1 MTADEAA
8 QPTLAADAMS
18 RLVNETLL
26 LTAEVRG
33 LPPALIV
40 RSEVRALTAAQH
52 GRVVVLAEDGQDA
65 TDLLSALLDAPGLAA
80 TVRPLPP
87 SHTTYRF
94 DLVPSLTMV
103 GPAGE
108 VAIELDA
115 DGRPARHHEPESV
128 AARNVVQVDV
138 AMPSAVLSRYSITHL
153 PDLHAADNQHDPL
166 EAITPGCAVVL
177 VASAR
182 QPISLAEIRFLR
194 QVRERTERI
203 AVVVTGVDAETQG
216 SEVLAVNEV
225 VLRRA
230 RLWAGEAVHVLADR
244 DGADAAA
251 TLRHWLDGLESGR
264 AGDELLGIVR
274 GAIDRLLV
282 AAPLGR
288 APEDAAAE
296 AVSRSEAEVSH
307 AIQGAMNWLP
317 RLGYEFTRL
326 RTDVTETVS
335 RSLGALEQR
344 HEDWIQRDPCD
355 AIERLPHVLRDDL
368 RTLQSRSDN
377 DLAERLAILAHQFLD
392 GRQDELVPGGLRPR
406 TPPADPEG
414 TFVQVAEMHVDAS
427 NELFAS
433 LGNFGSGRQSIGL
446 LSSVVSA
453 VAVPVALV
461 GGVIG
466 VGFWHLG
473 RRSRQEAVARAQ
485 ASKWLKVQLGEAA
498 RTTRFRLD
506 QSLNEAQLI
515 LNLAAREHHDQ
526 RTQELRATLEKAR
539 GELVDARTRSQ
550 DLRSRCTALR
560 DQAEQLM
567 GQDAAHDGVGG
578 RDA

>member
-1 MTADEAA
+1 MTTNGGA
-8 QPTLAADAMS
+8 QPPTATDTMS

-26 LTAEVRG
+26 LTAEVCG
-33 LPPALIV
+33 LPAALAL
-40 RSEVRALTAAQH
+40 RSEVRAITTARD
-52 GRVVVLAEDGQDA
+52 GRVVVLGEDGSG
-65 TDLLSALLDAPGLAA
+65 TTRLLSALLDAPELPA
-80 TVRPLPP
+80 TVGSLAP

-94 DLVPSLTMV
+94 DTVPSLTMV

-108 VAIELDA
+108 VAIELDV
-115 DGRPARHHEPESV
+115 DGGATRLHEQESV
-128 AARNVVQVDV
+128 EASNVVQVDV
-138 AMPSAVLSRYSITHL
+138 ALPSAVLSRYSLTQL

-166 EAITPGCAVVL
+166 ETITPGCAVVL

-182 QPISLAEIRFLR
+182 QPISLAEVRFLR
-194 QVRERTERI
+194 QVRERTERL
-203 AVVVTGVDAETQG
+203 AVVVTGVDAEAQG

-244 DGADAAA
+244 DGADAV
-251 TLRHWLDGLESGR
+251 TLLRHWLEGLESGHT
-264 AGDELLGIVR
+264 GDELLAIVR
-274 GAIDRLLV
+274 GAIDHLLV

-296 AVSRSEAEVSH
+296 AVSRSEAEVSR
-307 AIQGAMNWLP
+307 ATQEAMSWLP
-317 RLGYEFTRL
+317 RLGYELTRL
-326 RTDVTETVS
+326 RADVTETMS
-335 RSLGALEQR
+335 HSLGALEQR
-344 HEDWIQRDPCD
+344 NEDWIQRDPCE
-355 AIERLPHVLRDDL
+355 AIERLPSVLRDDL
-368 RTLQSRSDN
+368 RALQRRADN
-377 DLAERLAILAHQFLD
+377 DLVGRLEILAHQFLD
-392 GRQDELVPGGLRPR
+392 GRQDELIPGGLRPR
-406 TPPADPEG
+406 MAPADHDRA
-414 TFVQVAEMHVDAS
+414 FVQVAEMHVDAS

-473 RRSRQEAVARAQ
+473 RRSRQDALARAQ

-515 LNLAAREHHDQ
+515 LNLAAREHHDH

-539 GELVDARTRSQ
+539 GELVDARARSQ